1 MHICIKKFFLRSELH
16 KQQPQH
22 QKDMPKVLH
31 EITELEKASLLLR
44 HYNNEKSFKKAF
56 LLSHPKQDPESTSLD
71 STISRWK
78 RSDQV
83 QNFVLEIE
91 QREKAT
97 IKAEILNLQRRKDNQ
112 TPRDQDQDEN
122 GNGEK
127 KRETLSED
135 WHNFTD
141 LNEFLGFCEMQAN
154 LLTDEKDRKDY
165 LKMIADLMRYK
176 DQDKG
181 NNDLQRFYTP
191 LQCLSCPLYNEN
203 K

>member
-1 MHICIKKFFLRSELH
+1 
-16 KQQPQH
+16 
-22 QKDMPKVLH
+22 MPKVLH
-31 EITELEKASLLLR
+31 KITDLEKASLLLR
-44 HYNNEKSFKKAF
+44 HYNNEKSYKNAF
-56 LLSHPKQDPESTSLD
+56 LLSHPKQDPENTSLD
-71 STISRWK
+71 SSVSRWK

-97 IKAEILNLQRRKDNQ
+97 IKAEILNLQRRKESQ
-112 TPRDQDQDEN
+112 TPKDQPGQEEEQ
-122 GNGEK
+122 GERRK
-127 KRETLSED
+127 GTFTDD

-141 LNEFLGFCEMQAN
+141 LNEFLSFCEMQAN

-181 NNDLQRFYTP
+181 NNELQRFYVP
-191 LQCLSCPLYNEN
+191 LLCSQCPLYNKE
-203 K
+203 KKLI

>member
-1 MHICIKKFFLRSELH
+1 
-16 KQQPQH
+16 
-22 QKDMPKVLH
+22 MPKVLH
-31 EITELEKASLLLR
+31 EITDLEKASLLLR
-44 HYNNEKSFKKAF
+44 HYKNEKSYKNAF
-56 LLSHPKQDPESTSLD
+56 LLSHPKQDQDSTSLD
-71 STISRWK
+71 SSVSRWK

-97 IKAEILNLQRRKDNQ
+97 IKAEILNLQRRKENQ
-112 TPRDQDQDEN
+112 TQREQPGQEEEQ
-122 GNGEK
+122 GEK
-127 KRETLSED
+127 RKGTFSED

-181 NNDLQRFYTP
+181 NTDLQRFYTP
-191 LQCLSCPLYNEN
+191 LQCNSCPLYNES